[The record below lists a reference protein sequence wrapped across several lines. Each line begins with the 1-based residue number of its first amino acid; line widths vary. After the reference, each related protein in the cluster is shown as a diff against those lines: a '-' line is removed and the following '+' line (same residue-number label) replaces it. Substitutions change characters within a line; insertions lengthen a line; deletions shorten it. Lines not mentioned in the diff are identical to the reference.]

1 MTARKLH
8 VKPGNVIVILYS
20 LINKYQLASIG
31 FHQEL
36 RDPSKYQSSITWN
49 QNSDVIINV

>member
-36 RDPSKYQSSITWN
+36 GIQANISHLLRGIKI
-49 QNSDVIINV
+49 VM